1 MGRASISIAGML
13 GVVLFG
19 AVALAALRSGS
30 DLWTSGVYT
39 TALGVLGFATLGA
52 VLRRGPVRAYW
63 VGFAIF
69 GWGYLALAH
78 GAETR
83 QRLLTTHLLDEI
95 RQLMIRVPRA
105 AGERFMV
112 ERQGQYVPATVL
124 EIIPAAIID
133 IKKDQYK
140 VNFDGWTSYHDEWVD
155 LSRIRTDLPSPPVSL
170 GKPVPVTILPFPNHQ
185 VIGHSLFTVVF
196 GVVGGSFGLYFASR
210 REGTTQRIDAESSNP
225 DMA

>member
-1 MGRASISIAGML
+1 VAQMGRASISIAGML

-30 DLWTSGVYT
+30 DLWLSGVYT

-52 VLRRGPVRAYW
+52 VLRRGPARAYW

-69 GWGYLALAH
+69 GWGYLALAN

-95 RQLMIRVPRA
+95 RQLMIRTPRA

-112 ERQGQYVPATVL
+112 EREGQYVPAKVL
-124 EIIPAAIID
+124 EIKAS
-133 IKKDQYK
+133 QYK

-155 LSRIRTDLPSPPVSL
+155 LSRIRTDLPSPPVGV
-170 GKPVPVTILPFPNHQ
+170 GKTVPMTLLPFPNHQ
-185 VIGHSLFTVVF
+185 VIGHSLFAVVF
-196 GVVGGSFGLYFASR
+196 GLVGGSFGLYFASR
-210 REGTTQRIDAESSNP
+210 REEATQRIDGESSNP